1 MDAYDPKRDLYVVL
15 GVADDATA
23 EDIKRMHRHKVKLV
37 HPDGHRLPELAT
49 NETKTLNAAYEVL
62 GDPARRLTYDA
73 QRAAYRLRG
82 QEAEIKRRVA
92 EAMAQRPAPARAGDA
107 RATVKAR
114 ADGVRAKVA
123 DVRATVRAKPSTV
136 KAIALAKPA
145 ERTPGVF
152 ERLAQSK
159 VEDFQRRNK
168 PIDAAVWGVGSMLLD
183 VWLGTTSTPATKT
196 KRKPTKRK
204 PKRKATKPA
213 RPRRR

>member
-92 EAMAQRPAPARAGDA
+92 EAMAQRPAPAPA
-107 RATVKAR
+107 RAETVKAR

-123 DVRATVRAKPSTV
+123 DVRAKVRAKPSTV

-159 VEDFQRRNK
+159 VEEFQRRNK

-183 VWLGTTSTPATKT
+183 VWLGTTATTAT

-204 PKRKATKPA
+204 PAKRKPA
-213 RPRRR
+213 RARRR